1 MGESEARS
9 LPGIFFSLGTFHSTI
24 LFVRSG
30 GWGFA
35 WKIASRHS
43 ELRVGEL
50 LVHPSMEDFFGFARD
65 EGVDSHPTLFT
76 GGESGARDC
85 TTDEGIC
92 ATGGDDGHFAYSILS
107 GQVQHLPV
115 ANRIVLRVDDEGA
128 AGHVEDGRYSMV
140 PDGQCDFHVL
150 GAVGKI
156 CQSLV
161 GTLRKTMPRRSTGWR
176 RKESILCA
184 K

>member
-1 MGESEARS
+1 M
-9 LPGIFFSLGTFHSTI
+9 
-24 LFVRSG
+24 
-30 GWGFA
+30 
-35 WKIASRHS
+35 KIASRHR
-43 ELRVGEL
+43 ELSVGEAV
-50 LVHPSMEDFFGFARD
+50 VHPGMKDLFCLARD
-65 EGVDSHPTLFT
+65 EGVDLHPTLLT

-92 ATGGDDGHFAYSILS
+92 ATCGDGGHFAYSIFS

-115 ANRIVLRVDDEGA
+115 ASRIVLSIDDEGA

-176 RKESILCA
+176 RKGSILCA